1 MHLSNGQILN
11 IEIKRSTRSKSIRL
25 KANSYGIRVVA
36 PTNYEVQDIISFIQ
50 SKRSW
55 ILKAYEYFGRFVD
68 KIGQENNINEDS
80 ISFLGA
86 MYKLQ
91 IVRDKIPSNVISN
104 KLKLITFHVTD
115 KKEDI
120 RKWYKSQTSSEHLAQ
135 ISTKL
140 GLRYDRVLVKNQT
153 SRWARTPRIR
163 I

>member
-1 MHLSNGQILN
+1 
-11 IEIKRSTRSKSIRL
+11 
-25 KANSYGIRVVA
+25 
-36 PTNYEVQDIISFIQ
+36 
-50 SKRSW
+50 
-55 ILKAYEYFGRFVD
+55 
-68 KIGQENNINEDS
+68 
-80 ISFLGA
+80 

-91 IVRDKIPSNVISN
+91 IVRHKIPSNVISN